1 LINFKTIRY
10 KNILAVGND
19 FIEIRLNKASTT
31 LISGT
36 NGSGK
41 STFIEALFYGMFG
54 RPYRNINKPQ
64 LINSITAK
72 NLLVELEFDIGKKHY
87 LVRRGMRPNI
97 FEIHVNGKMINQ
109 ASDSRDYQEM
119 LEKQIFRMN
128 HKSATQIIILGT
140 ANFIPFMQLS
150 PGSRRNV
157 IEDLLDIQVFS
168 TMNSLLRD
176 RINQNKQDLVI
187 ADRDILMSEEKI
199 DLIKGHIEQLKK
211 NTTDIVEAKRA
222 KIDQYQE
229 SLNTAAETLVHLR
242 ERLEVEQTKFSEF
255 KTLETRKSKLLELES
270 TVETRRSRVKKDIKF
285 FHDNDNCPTCRQA
298 IDGIFKAE
306 VIEKRKSQLSEA
318 DLAMEKLET
327 QLTSLASKLEGAA
340 KVLEKISSINDK
352 ITAVNAKVTSWN
364 QSIEDLNDEIE
375 RLLTTSQTGSDDDT
389 RLEEAKTAL
398 KDRKKKLANLKK
410 HRRTLEIVQ
419 SLLKD
424 GGIKTRI
431 IRQYIPVIN
440 KLINRYLSMMDF
452 YVTFELNEK
461 FEEQIRSRNRDE
473 FSYASFSEGEKSRI
487 DLALLFTWR
496 AIARMRNSA
505 ATNLLILDETFDS
518 SLDQSGVDELIK
530 IIDTVGVDSN
540 VFVISHGNEG
550 QLYDKFRA
558 HIRFEKVKGFT
569 KMVL

>member
-1 LINFKTIRY
+1 
-10 KNILAVGND
+10 
-19 FIEIRLNKASTT
+19 
-31 LISGT
+31 
-36 NGSGK
+36 
-41 STFIEALFYGMFG
+41 
-54 RPYRNINKPQ
+54 
-64 LINSITAK
+64 
-72 NLLVELEFDIGKKHY
+72 
-87 LVRRGMRPNI
+87 MRPNI